1 MPNKRKK
8 QNRVDVNDLDKPT
21 KKLTRS
27 EQQNVKGGLI
37 IPGPHVRA
45 TTIGGALSNT
55 IGGTLGNT
63 VGAALGNTV
72 GGTLGNTVGG
82 SFGGGNLP

>member
-8 QNRVDVNDLDKPT
+8 QNRVDVNDLDKPA

-27 EQQNVKGGLI
+27 EQKNVKGGLI
-37 IPGPHVRA
+37 GTLVRA

-63 VGAALGNTV
+63 VGGALGNTV